1 MFLQVS
7 KPMFFKHKRGLDM
20 LLNWTQPSNGLRFT
34 SYYFLSNLGNDLY
47 LENELSV

>member
-7 KPMFFKHKRGLDM
+7 KPMCFKHRRALDK

-34 SYYFLSNLGNDLY
+34 YYYFLSNLGKGLN
-47 LENELSV
+47 LEKELGV